1 MLTFLSTTYC
11 FWHVAFYTVFFYCC
25 SNYFLAFLLLTHIL
39 EIRKT
44 LPRGNAA
51 FKVWFDYGFT
61 SACGFYV
68 FRYFLGHN
76 ILYCQVTH
84 PSRNLLTLVWWSWV
98 FPHFLVWERLFLF
111 HFWKTA
117 LVGMAF
123 LTVRSLL
130 STLWVCQPFF
140 FWPVKSANKIM
151 GTCLFVTSQFSFGT
165 SMVPLVWFG
174 FVAVVV
180 VVLMTAAAV
189 VVVVVLASGFW

>member
-1 MLTFLSTTYC
+1 MQHLKFDLIMDLPLPVGFMFSDIFLAIIFFTARWRTLLGICLHWSGDYEFFHTFLS
-11 FWHVAFYTVFFYCC
+11 
-25 SNYFLAFLLLTHIL
+25 
-39 EIRKT
+39 EK
-44 LPRGNAA
+44 
-51 FKVWFDYGFT
+51 GF
-61 SACGFYV
+61 
-68 FRYFLGHN
+68 
-76 ILYCQVTH
+76 
-84 PSRNLLTLVWWSWV
+84 
-98 FPHFLVWERLFLF
+98 FLF

-140 FWPVKSANKIM
+140 FWPVESANKIM

-189 VVVVVLASGFW
+189 VVVVVLLASGFW